1 MSLWRIVWVNS
12 SRTEAIKT
20 ITFDF
25 PDTTTN
31 RITGGAGNIGTTDLD
46 VLIGNIESSPYI
58 EDFSPN
64 ILYFYKGTDL
74 RNFGLKNSISTAS
87 LIVGQRFYINRWDN
101 NHSYIEITQ
110 VTLGSPYDT
119 IGYKCCTED
128 GTIVLTQSMQ
138 VGGAEDAD
146 KRYPC
151 IPWCGYFGG
160 WETAN
165 DAAFII
171 FTLGWRVNP
180 SYLGMTCT
188 WGNTAPTSLNNAR
201 DYWSTTA
208 PLDSNNPYVELPM
221 AGPGGGNRDKT
232 NVDDLSDI
240 VVADSMPNLS
250 AVGSGL
256 ITVFSPTISQ
266 VNRLAEVLWGSD
278 FFDWV
283 NKIGS
288 NIDDLFICFG
298 VVPFN
303 VSKGATVNVTYWGFL
318 NLQSQIPMTLC
329 DSQYEEFDMGTINL
343 ANDSRIHT
351 TDSVFD
357 YSPFS
362 KLSIYLPFIGIEELD
377 IDECRGKSI
386 NLTYRIDV
394 LSGSCVA
401 LITID
406 GATLYQFSGNC
417 MTQLPLTGVDAS
429 SMISNGVT
437 LLTSFASAG
446 TASAIAG
453 AGAAAVEEAMNK
465 PNHPMSEAQ
474 GNLQNARY
482 QAQVS
487 SGQGSL
493 ASASANAS
501 MGMKPNFKHSGAI
514 GASTSLFA
522 VKQPYLL
529 LTTPNEAVP
538 EYYEKY
544 CGLPSNITAQ
554 LGSLS
559 GYTVVEDIRLNG
571 LVATSP
577 EVDEIY
583 KLLKEGV
590 II

>member
-1 MSLWRIVWVNS
+1 MNS

-31 RITGGAGNIGTTDLD
+31 RIIGGAGNIGTTDLD
-46 VLIGNIESSPYI
+46 VLIGNIENSPYI

-74 RNFGLKNSISTAS
+74 RNFGLKNSISTGS
-87 LIVGQRFYINRWDN
+87 LIAGQRFYINRWDN

-110 VTLGSPYDT
+110 VTYGSPYDT

-128 GTIVLTQSMQ
+128 GTIVLSQSMQ
-138 VGGAEDAD
+138 VGGAEDGD
-146 KRYPC
+146 KKYPC

-160 WETAN
+160 WESAN
-165 DAAFII
+165 DAAFVM
-171 FTLGWRVNP
+171 FQLGWRTNP
-180 SYLGMTCT
+180 SYLGMTCS
-188 WGNTAPTSLNNAR
+188 WGHTAPTSLANAR

-232 NVDDLSDI
+232 NVDDMSD
-240 VVADSMPNLS
+240 VVTVDSMPNLS

-256 ITVFSPTISQ
+256 ITVFSPTVQQ
-266 VNRLAEVLWGSD
+266 VNRLAEVLWGHD

-298 VVPFN
+298 VVPFE
-303 VSKGATVNVTYWGFL
+303 VSKGSTVNVTYWGFL
-318 NLQSQIPMTLC
+318 DLQSQIPMTLC
-329 DSQYEEFDMGTINL
+329 DSQYEEFDMGTIDL

-377 IDECRGKSI
+377 IDECRGKRI

-406 GATLYQFSGNC
+406 GVTLYQFSGNC

-437 LLTSFASAG
+437 LLTSFAAAG

-453 AGAAAVEEAMNK
+453 AGATAVEEAMTRTK
-465 PNHPMSEAQ
+465 APISEAQ

-487 SGQGSL
+487 SSRGNL
-493 ASASANAS
+493 ASASANAA

-538 EYYEKY
+538 EYYERY
-544 CGLPSNITAQ
+544 CGLPSNITSR
-554 LGSLS
+554 LGDLS